1 MKKGATETY
10 FSFAGCWRLGR
21 LHKSRCV
28 RHKTALVAQ
37 PSRIRTS
44 ERGGRNDSESTDPTT
59 RRPATR
65 TRQRGGRPGGK
76 RPRNDRQRGDSP
88 RSERPTSNPRPAT
101 QQSGTQRPANSLPMV
116 SITCSGLTF
125 LSTDRQEGCFP
136 FPHVRRSGCRHNHD
150 QKPPQPL
157 RSNLAECSTKACA
170 TIAYD
175 MFRSLPISISWRRAT
190 NA

>member
-10 FSFAGCWRLGR
+10 FSFAGCWRLGS

-37 PSRIRTS
+37 PSRICAS

-76 RPRNDRQRGDSP
+76 RRRNDRQRGDSP
-88 RSERPTSNPRPAT
+88 RSERPTNNPRPDDPPPNNP
-101 QQSGTQRPANSLPMV
+101 GPNDLRPDEPDVLKNGLPMAG
-116 SITCSGLTF
+116 IKCSGLTF
-125 LSTDRQEGCFP
+125 FVYRPSRRLFSFS
-136 FPHVRRSGCRHNHD
+136 HVRRSGCSRNHD
-150 QKPPQPL
+150 QTPRQPL
-157 RSNLAECSTKACA
+157 RSNWQSVQRRLARQLFA
-170 TIAYD
+170 T
-175 MFRSLPISISWRRAT
+175 
-190 NA
+190 

>member
-1 MKKGATETY
+1 MQGALMKKGATETY

-76 RPRNDRQRGDSP
+76 RRRNDRQRGDSP
-88 RSERPTSNPRPAT
+88 RSERPTNNPRPDDPPPNNP
-101 QQSGTQRPANSLPMV
+101 GPNDLRPDELDVLKNGLPMV
-116 SITCSGLTF
+116 GIKCSGLTF
-125 LSTDRQEGCFP
+125 LSTDRQEGCF
-136 FPHVRRSGCRHNHD
+136 
-150 QKPPQPL
+150 L
-157 RSNLAECSTKACA
+157 
-170 TIAYD
+170 
-175 MFRSLPISISWRRAT
+175 FRM
-190 NA
+190 